1 MQKPAAPRHGP
12 ARRAALGA
20 LAALWLAS
28 APALADAPSGLVPLP
43 CGEAGPLRP
52 ADPVYC
58 RKARHYVT
66 PAAREALLRAA
77 ERVARERPG
86 AVVRYM
92 EASWPRG
99 VRPMPPH
106 RSHGDGR
113 QIDLATFYEDRAGR
127 ALDRPPPAPNVRLLR
142 GYGAYEPPQ
151 RETERVCAG
160 GPASA
165 PDPPAARGWR
175 MDAARTQALIDAL
188 LAERSVRRIFLEPHL
203 KRRLGY
209 ASDSRI
215 RFAGCAAARHD
226 DHLHVDFR

>member
-1 MQKPAAPRHGP
+1 M
-12 ARRAALGA
+12 
-20 LAALWLAS
+20 LWLAGTPVS
-28 APALADAPSGLVPLP
+28 AEAPSGLVALP
-43 CGEAGPLRP
+43 CNEAGPLRP
-52 ADPVYC
+52 ADTVYC

-66 PAAREALLRAA
+66 PAARE
-77 ERVARERPG
+77 ARERPG

-113 QIDLATFYEDRAGR
+113 QIDVAIFYEDRAGR

-142 GYGAYEPPQ
+142 GYGAYEPPRQ
-151 RETERVCAG
+151 EAERVCVG

-175 MDAARTQALIDAL
+175 LDAARTQALVDAL

-209 ASDSRI
+209 ASDNRV

-226 DHLHVDFR
+226 DHLHVDFFSSPPRRNPRGEGRVRGGAALSAGRLVQP